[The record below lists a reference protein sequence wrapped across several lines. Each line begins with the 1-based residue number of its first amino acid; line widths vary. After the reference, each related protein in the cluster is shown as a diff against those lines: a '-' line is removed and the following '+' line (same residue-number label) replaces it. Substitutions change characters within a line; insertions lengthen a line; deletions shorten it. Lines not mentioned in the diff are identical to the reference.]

1 MSEAPLI
8 IRGGRAVSPREVE
21 RVLLSHPAVTEAAV
35 IGVPGQFRDDDEIV
49 AAAVR
54 LAAPL
59 PSPAADLAG
68 YCRARLA
75 GYQVP
80 GRWLFAGALPRTP
93 AGGLCRATL
102 SAQLAAAPPAR
113 GPAAPLD
120 GPFPQRAA
128 VEDLRIPRQV
138 QRSWPLE
145 DLDYQ

>member
-8 IRGGRAVSPREVE
+8 IRGGQAVSPREVE

-35 IGVPGQFRDDDEIV
+35 AGLPGQFRDEEIV

-75 GYQVP
+75 GYKVP
-80 GRWLFAGALPRTP
+80 DRWLFTGALPRTP

-102 SAQLAAAPPAR
+102 IAQLAVAPLTLS
-113 GPAAPLD
+113 PAAPLR

-128 VEDLRIPRQV
+128 IEDLRIPRQV
-138 QRSWPLE
+138 RRSRALE
-145 DLDYQ
+145 DLDYL